1 MKDKTFV
8 RDAADRFGCNEDPVF
23 QELRDRLTPEEGG
36 GGYGRSA
43 KRELRIVGPR
53 NECFAITGEHRFMG
67 RNVKKRSAEAGE
79 EPESNESESALLA
92 RLRAGDEE
100 AFASLVS
107 SYYGALIRFA
117 MSFVAERSAAEEVV
131 QETWLGVIRGLSS
144 FEGRS
149 SLKTWIFR
157 ILANRAKTRGK
168 REARSIPFSS
178 LKDPQS
184 ESDYEPAVD
193 PSRFDARGMWTDP
206 PHPWARA
213 APEELL
219 LRQETMDLIQRAI
232 AELPPSQRA
241 VVTLHDVEGVEAD
254 EICNI
259 LEISQTNKRVLL
271 HRARSKLR
279 CALEASL
286 MAGTNSRP
294 RLI

>member
-1 MKDKTFV
+1 VT
-8 RDAADRFGCNEDPVF
+8 
-23 QELRDRLTPEEGG
+23 
-36 GGYGRSA
+36 
-43 KRELRIVGPR
+43 
-53 NECFAITGEHRFMG
+53 
-67 RNVKKRSAEAGE
+67 
-79 EPESNESESALLA
+79 

-100 AFASLVS
+100 VFGVLVS
-107 SYYGALIRFA
+107 KYCGSLLRFA
-117 MSFVAERSAAEEVV
+117 MTFVSERAAAEEVV

-178 LKDPQS
+178 LNDPKS

-193 PSRFDARGMWTDP
+193 PSRFDARGMWAEP
-206 PHPWARA
+206 PQSWTNS

-232 AELPPSQRA
+232 AELPANQRE
-241 VVTLHDVEGVEAD
+241 VLILHDVEGVEPE

-259 LEISQTNKRVLL
+259 LEIGETNHRVLL
-271 HRARSKLR
+271 HRGRSRLR
-279 CALEASL
+279 RALEQHL
-286 MAGTNSRP
+286 SRK
-294 RLI
+294 

>member
-1 MKDKTFV
+1 MRRRGKQGQDV
-8 RDAADRFGCNEDPVF
+8 RA
-23 QELRDRLTPEEGG
+23 QERANPD
-36 GGYGRSA
+36 
-43 KRELRIVGPR
+43 
-53 NECFAITGEHRFMG
+53 
-67 RNVKKRSAEAGE
+67 
-79 EPESNESESALLA
+79 ESALVA
-92 RLRAGDEE
+92 RLRESDEE
-100 AFASLVS
+100 AFGVLVS
-107 SYYGALIRFA
+107 RYHGSLLRFA
-117 MSFVAERSAAEEVV
+117 MSFVSERAPAEEVV

-193 PSRFDARGMWTDP
+193 PSRFDTSGMWIEP

-232 AELPPSQRA
+232 AELPPSQRE

-259 LEISQTNKRVLL
+259 LEIGETNQRVLL
-271 HRARSKLR
+271 HRGRSRLR
-279 CALEASL
+279 RALEQHLSKK
-286 MAGTNSRP
+286 
-294 RLI
+294 

>member
-1 MKDKTFV
+1 MNPDEST
-8 RDAADRFGCNEDPVF
+8 PV
-23 QELRDRLTPEEGG
+23 
-36 GGYGRSA
+36 
-43 KRELRIVGPR
+43 V
-53 NECFAITGEHRFMG
+53 
-67 RNVKKRSAEAGE
+67 
-79 EPESNESESALLA
+79 

-100 AFASLVS
+100 AFEVLVS
-107 SYYGALIRFA
+107 RYYGSLLRFA
-117 MSFVAERSAAEEVV
+117 MSFVSERATAEEVV

-178 LKDPQS
+178 LRDPQS

-193 PSRFDARGMWTDP
+193 PSRFDARGMWTEP
-206 PHPWARA
+206 PHSWAHA

-232 AELPPSQRA
+232 VELPPSQRA
-241 VVTLHDVEGVEAD
+241 VVTLHDVEGVEPD

-259 LEISQTNKRVLL
+259 LEISETNQRVLL
-271 HRARSKLR
+271 HRGRSRLR
-279 CALEASL
+279 RALEQLLSKQ
-286 MAGTNSRP
+286 
-294 RLI
+294 